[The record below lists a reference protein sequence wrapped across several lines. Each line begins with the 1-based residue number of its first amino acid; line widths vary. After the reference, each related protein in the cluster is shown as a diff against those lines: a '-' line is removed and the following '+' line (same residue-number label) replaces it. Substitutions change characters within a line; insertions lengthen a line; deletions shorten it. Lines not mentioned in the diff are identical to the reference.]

1 MTHKTDSK
9 NAPIKQLVLNRQTVK
24 NLGVR
29 SAVRTGGQQPAANA
43 ARPVVSIT
51 RGASCPSGNV

>member
-1 MTHKTDSK
+1 MTTKTDSK

-29 SAVRTGGQQPAANA
+29 SAVRTGD
-43 ARPVVSIT
+43 RPVGGVT
-51 RGASCPSGNV
+51 HGGTCPSGNV